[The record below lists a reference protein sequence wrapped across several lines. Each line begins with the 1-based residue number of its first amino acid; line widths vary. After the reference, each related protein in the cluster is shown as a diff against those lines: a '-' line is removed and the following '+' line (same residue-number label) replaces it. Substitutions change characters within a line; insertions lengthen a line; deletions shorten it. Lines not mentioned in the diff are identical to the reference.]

1 MHEPPQGGSVT
12 TRASSSADP
21 IRIGILRTAF
31 CVVALRRV
39 PAPNPRREATRQED
53 AGGPC
58 INASCIFA
66 AGRNIFPAPHVIL
79 YRGTTMKY
87 ATSIRPAAALLFCA
101 AVAAVTFAHAAARAQ
116 NSANKP
122 SSASDAPPGQG
133 AAGADMSDMQHESE
147 QNPEAAKAANDAMDM
162 SDMDMS
168 ANPHMFM
175 TELQPKQPGDDRR
188 AEEIVEILG
197 KSISKYKDYKVALA
211 DDYKIFFPNVK
222 QPIYHFTNYKNA
234 IAASFI
240 FNPAHP
246 TSLLYK
252 KTADGHELV
261 NFCLPPRGAAP
272 TQTDWKKFG
281 LAGSIATEDAC
292 ARANG
297 RWIRQ
302 VFGWMVHVYPF
313 QTE

>member
-1 MHEPPQGGSVT
+1 MT
-12 TRASSSADP
+12 SA
-21 IRIGILRTAF
+21 LA
-31 CVVALRRV
+31 
-39 PAPNPRREATRQED
+39 
-53 AGGPC
+53 
-58 INASCIFA
+58 
-66 AGRNIFPAPHVIL
+66 
-79 YRGTTMKY
+79 
-87 ATSIRPAAALLFCA
+87 IRPAAAALLFCA
-101 AVAAVTFAHAAARAQ
+101 TVAAVIFAPAAARAQ
-116 NSANKP
+116 TPANKP
-122 SSASDAPPGQG
+122 SAASDAPPSES
-133 AAGADMSDMQHESE
+133 AAGADMPDMQHESE

-162 SDMDMS
+162 SDMDMA

-197 KSISKYKDYKVALA
+197 KSIAKYKDYKVALA
-211 DDYKIFFPNVK
+211 DNYRIFFPNVK

-252 KTADGHELV
+252 KTADGYELVGAMFTAPKNATEQQLNERVPLSVARWHEHV
-261 NFCLPPRGAAP
+261 NFCLPPRGASP
-272 TQTDWKKFG
+272 TQIDWKKFG

-292 ARANG
+292 AQTNG

-302 VFGWMVHVYPF
+302 IFGWMVHVNPF
-313 QTE
+313 QTDPDKVWAQ

>member
-1 MHEPPQGGSVT
+1 MS
-12 TRASSSADP
+12 TRINRAA
-21 IRIGILRTAF
+21 R
-31 CVVALRRV
+31 
-39 PAPNPRREATRQED
+39 APML
-53 AGGPC
+53 
-58 INASCIFA
+58 FA
-66 AGRNIFPAPHVIL
+66 
-79 YRGTTMKY
+79 
-87 ATSIRPAAALLFCA
+87 AAALLVSTTA
-101 AVAAVTFAHAAARAQ
+101 AMHAQQSPNPRQDAAPQ
-116 NSANKP
+116 NSGAM
-122 SSASDAPPGQG
+122 PGM
-133 AAGADMSDMQHESE
+133 DMNDMQHDTD
-147 QNPEAAKAANDAMDM
+147 QNPEAARAANEAMSS
-162 SDMDMS
+162 SDMGGVDM
-168 ANPHMFM
+168 NPHMFM
-175 TELQPKQPGDDRR
+175 TQLQPKAPGDDRR

>member
-1 MHEPPQGGSVT
+1 
-12 TRASSSADP
+12 
-21 IRIGILRTAF
+21 
-31 CVVALRRV
+31 
-39 PAPNPRREATRQED
+39 
-53 AGGPC
+53 
-58 INASCIFA
+58 
-66 AGRNIFPAPHVIL
+66 
-79 YRGTTMKY
+79 MKY
-87 ATSIRPAAALLFCA
+87 ATSIRPAVAALLFCVA
-101 AVAAVTFAHAAARAQ
+101 FAAVTFAPAASCAQ

-122 SSASDAPPGQG
+122 SSASDAPPSQG
-133 AAGADMSDMQHESE
+133 AASADMPDMQHESE

-162 SDMDMS
+162 S

-175 TELQPKQPGDDRR
+175 TELQAKQPGDDRR

-197 KSISKYKDYKVALA
+197 KSIAKYKDYKVALA
-211 DDYKIFFPNVK
+211 DNYKIFFPNVK

-234 IAASFI
+234 MAASFI

-252 KTADGHELV
+252 KTADGYELVGAMFTAPKNATEQQLNERVPLSVARWHEHV

-272 TQTDWKKFG
+272 SQIDWKKFG

-292 ARANG
+292 AQANG

-302 VFGWMVHVYPF
+302 IFGWMVHVYPF
-313 QTE
+313 QTDPDKVWAH

>member
-1 MHEPPQGGSVT
+1 
-12 TRASSSADP
+12 
-21 IRIGILRTAF
+21 
-31 CVVALRRV
+31 
-39 PAPNPRREATRQED
+39 
-53 AGGPC
+53 
-58 INASCIFA
+58 
-66 AGRNIFPAPHVIL
+66 
-79 YRGTTMKY
+79 MKY
-87 ATSIRPAAALLFCA
+87 ATSIRPAAAALLFCVA
-101 AVAAVTFAHAAARAQ
+101 FAAVTFAPAASCAQ

-122 SSASDAPPGQG
+122 SSASDAPPSQG
-133 AAGADMSDMQHESE
+133 AASADMPDMQHESE

-175 TELQPKQPGDDRR
+175 TELQAKQPGDDRR

-197 KSISKYKDYKVALA
+197 KSIAKYKDYKVALA
-211 DDYKIFFPNVK
+211 DNYKIFFPNVK

-234 IAASFI
+234 MAASFI

-252 KTADGHELV
+252 KTADGYELVGAMFTAPKNATEQQLNERVPLSVARWHEHV

-272 TQTDWKKFG
+272 SQIDWKKFG

-292 ARANG
+292 AQANG

-302 VFGWMVHVYPF
+302 IFGWMVHVYPF
-313 QTE
+313 QTDPDKVWAH